1 MYKIATTA
9 ILLCLL
15 QITGFAQTKELLNRI
30 ATHRL
35 AQRYNAENK
44 PDSVI
49 RLMKKQPS
57 RDSLYLYGIEGLTA
71 EAYFTKGDT
80 VNGMKYLRRSVELQ
94 QVNGLDNMKYIYKKY
109 SLDSN
114 ATYKNLVA
122 NFDDVFHKYAPKLNR
137 AMLNECLEIFYTDQR
152 LRYVW
157 LNTRD
162 TTEQKSI
169 SLVMWRS
176 DSINVENM
184 KAIFRKYGR
193 YPGISDIGN
202 LQHNFTFIFAHMAG
216 MLPRD
221 TMYTVL
227 RNATLAGQLPNWVGP
242 YVLDKAE
249 ANAGRPLIYGEFGT
263 ASDYKGDT
271 YVYREIADVENVDKR
286 RAEFLLEPL
295 WKEAERKKAILPKG
309 YTPPPLK

>member
-1 MYKIATTA
+1 VHKITATA

-15 QITGFAQTKELLNRI
+15 QITGFAQTKELLGRM
-30 ATHRL
+30 ATYRL
-35 AQRYNAENK
+35 ALRYSAEKK

-49 RLMKKQPS
+49 RLARKQPS
-57 RDSLYLYGIEGLTA
+57 RDSLYLYGIEELAA

-80 VNGMKYLRRSVELQ
+80 ANGLKYLRRSVELQ

-109 SLDSN
+109 ALDSN
-114 ATYKNLVA
+114 AAYKKLIA
-122 NFDDVFHKYAPKLNR
+122 NFDEIFNKYSPTLNR
-137 AMLNECLEIFYTDQR
+137 ALLNECLEIFHTDQR
-152 LRYVW
+152 LRWIW

-162 TTEQKSI
+162 TTEQKAI
-169 SLVMWRS
+169 SLTMWRS

-184 KAIFRKYGR
+184 KTIFRKHGR

-202 LQHNFTFIFAHMAG
+202 LQHNFTFIFAHLGAL
-216 MLPRD
+216 LPAD
-221 TMYTVL
+221 TMYTLL

-242 YVLDKAE
+242 YILDKTE
-249 ANAGRPLIYGEFGT
+249 ANAGRPLIYGEYGT

-271 YVYREIADVENVDKR
+271 YVYRDIADVENVDKR

-309 YTPPPLK
+309 YTSPPLK